1 MAEANNTGMNPGRVI
16 PSILMPLPDRD
27 FEPTESAI
35 PWKVCTLRGWKVTF
49 STEHGNV
56 AQADPHLL
64 KGPILG
70 PFGASAKAQA
80 AYRQMTQDPAF
91 QHPIPY
97 AGIDPDQVQAVLLPG
112 GHAPGMR
119 QYVESPVLQNKVL
132 QLWQQGKLIGAICH
146 GMLVL
151 TRTIDPQTGRSVL
164 YGHKV
169 TALPQSIDRAGYH
182 LARLLR
188 RGYLFYSC
196 SVAEEVRACL
206 ERPEDFSNGPSILV
220 PYVVSAGNLVT
231 SRWPV
236 DADLFSQCF
245 ANELQQ
251 RMRAENGKTGTSVP
265 APTNLT
271 AMRVR

>member
-1 MAEANNTGMNPGRVI
+1 MGETNTTGMNLARLTPN
-16 PSILMPLPDRD
+16 ILIPLPDHD
-27 FEPTESAI
+27 FDPTESAI
-35 PWKVCTLRGWKVTF
+35 PWKVCTSRGWKVIF
-49 STEHGNV
+49 STEHGKV

-91 QHPIPY
+91 QQPIPY
-97 AGIDPDQVQAVLLPG
+97 AEIDPEQAQAILLPG

-132 QLWQQGKLIGAICH
+132 QFWQQGRLIGAICH

-151 TRTIDPQTGRSVL
+151 TRTIDPQTGRSIL

-169 TALPQSIDRAGYH
+169 TALPRLIDRAGYQ

-188 RGYLFYSC
+188 RRYLIYSC
-196 SVAEEVRACL
+196 YVAEEVRACL
-206 ERPEDFSNGPSILV
+206 EHPADFSNGPSILV
-220 PYVVSAGNLVT
+220 PYVVSDGNLVT

-236 DADLFSQCF
+236 DADLFSERF
-245 ANELQQ
+245 ADALEQ
-251 RMRAENGKTGTSVP
+251 RMHAENKMT
-265 APTNLT
+265 
-271 AMRVR
+271 